1 MYAVWSQTA
10 GIIIFVTNILL
21 ISTPS
26 ALIPFISVYNVKRQ
40 LMILSKVIIVLIPI
54 FILFMIL
61 ILSFDHQISYF
72 LWGSKIFYI
81 LILPIFFWIFSE
93 SIFELSISI
102 WRVQEKYYLC
112 SLFYTLKYSLR
123 LLFLFLFAE
132 NNLNSLETILW
143 AIASVQI
150 LLVIPFILI
159 IFKYVKF
166 SNLKKTK
173 NIIYLGFNISI
184 LGIIS
189 YFANFS
195 DRFLIVHKIGLENLT
210 PYVLA
215 FSVGGIISIIYS
227 TLGFTLF
234 PKMSKLKK
242 NSAHLSRSFENCLRI
257 YFFIGCSGVS
267 FLTMQGS
274 NIINLLTDYNFL
286 IPNSIFLFV
295 STCIFLNGIQQL
307 FQYFQLIKSS
317 LRSTQ
322 IGLIVAGIFMFLL
335 NWFYLKKFGI
345 EFAAIT
351 ICCGSIITI
360 IIIIAKEYKI
370 IPNINVKI
378 LFKFVIFGILSCYFS
393 NLFDID
399 VSLFFLISTK
409 FLLQSCLLLIFDY
422 MFGKHFYS
430 IIFLKKS

>member
-1 MYAVWSQTA
+1 MYAVWSQAA

-26 ALIPFISVYNVKRQ
+26 AIIPFISVYNVKRQ

-54 FILFMIL
+54 FILFIIL
-61 ILSFDHQISYF
+61 ILNFDHQISYF

-81 LILPIFFWIFSE
+81 LILPIFFWILSE

-123 LLFLFLFAE
+123 LLILFLFAE

-215 FSVGGIISIIYS
+215 FSVGGIISIIYG

-234 PKMSKLKK
+234 PKYSKLKK
-242 NSAHLSRSFENCLRI
+242 
-257 YFFIGCSGVS
+257 
-267 FLTMQGS
+267 
-274 NIINLLTDYNFL
+274 
-286 IPNSIFLFV
+286 
-295 STCIFLNGIQQL
+295 
-307 FQYFQLIKSS
+307 
-317 LRSTQ
+317 
-322 IGLIVAGIFMFLL
+322 
-335 NWFYLKKFGI
+335 
-345 EFAAIT
+345 
-351 ICCGSIITI
+351 
-360 IIIIAKEYKI
+360 
-370 IPNINVKI
+370 
-378 LFKFVIFGILSCYFS
+378 
-393 NLFDID
+393 
-399 VSLFFLISTK
+399 
-409 FLLQSCLLLIFDY
+409 
-422 MFGKHFYS
+422 
-430 IIFLKKS
+430 